1 MKLKNNRIKTNNKL
15 IAVKN
20 ENYTALQNLGKFG
33 QSFNDIITDL
43 LKKYYLQ
50 YDSSHIVNIH

>member
-1 MKLKNNRIKTNNKL
+1 MKLKKNRTINNRL
-15 IAVKN
+15 IAVSN
-20 ENYTALQNLGKFG
+20 ENYISLQRMGKFG

-50 YDSSHIVNIH
+50 YDPSSIVNIH

>member
-1 MKLKNNRIKTNNKL
+1 MNLKNNRIKTSNKL
-15 IAVKN
+15 ISVSN
-20 ENYTALQNLGKFG
+20 ENYTSLQRIGKFG

-50 YDSSHIVNIH
+50 YESDHIVNIH